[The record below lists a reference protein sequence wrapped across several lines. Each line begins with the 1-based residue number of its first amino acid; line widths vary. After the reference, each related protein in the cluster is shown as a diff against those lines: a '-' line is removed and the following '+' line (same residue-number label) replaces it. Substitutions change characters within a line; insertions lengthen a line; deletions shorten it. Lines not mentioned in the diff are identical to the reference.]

1 MHVVLAI
8 STHSLTCKYTF
19 CCGTEPQSQLPASEL
34 EQPLFHHGYIKV
46 SVVLPRQDANSA
58 GYVSLPLYALFIF
71 PKQVALYLLQ
81 GMVCTCTWGRCSH
94 CCTTSPFKTPLA
106 YLACCTPFSST
117 FILLLTNLSMVTAR
131 THSTAGRNQI
141 PQGSR
146 GGERWKITYKTRV
159 HPVVVAFLCDLMMQ

>member
-1 MHVVLAI
+1 MQQLTGDHIGLDQHHRCQSDARCMLFWLFL
-8 STHSLTCKYTF
+8 LTC
-19 CCGTEPQSQLPASEL
+19 LPASTPFAVAQNHNL
-34 EQPLFHHGYIKV
+34 NYLLQSWNNLCFTTGYIKV

-81 GMVCTCTWGRCSH
+81 GTVCTCTWGKCSH

-106 YLACCTPFSST
+106 YLACCTPFLSM
-117 FILLLTNLSMVTAR
+117 FIPSLTNLSMVTAR

-146 GGERWKITYKTRV
+146 GGE
-159 HPVVVAFLCDLMMQ
+159 